1 MFCQMGK
8 TIYISL
14 YWYQEGGE
22 YFSQTHNTL
31 SNMAYTVGFTYET
44 SEKIPG
50 HRNITW
56 LSKLERHM
64 YTRCLSVSVSV
75 SFKAYAKWNT

>member
-1 MFCQMGK
+1 MGK

-50 HRNITW
+50 HRNIT
-56 LSKLERHM
+56 
-64 YTRCLSVSVSV
+64 
-75 SFKAYAKWNT
+75 